1 MEVTQAAQTEVGQN
15 QATATGASSG
25 TAGSTTVVATGT
37 VPASAPVAA
46 PKGYR
51 LKLQLM
57 LQGWQGAIPSDSTI
71 VSSAGNLTQ
80 AAVVAQLQQYLG
92 AFTALDTAD
101 TAYKQ
106 ARVSVEQQSSEA
118 EQYFALLKTALG
130 NAFGPASP
138 QLEQFGLKPKKART
152 PLTSTQLAIRAAK
165 SLATRKLRGTRGSV
179 QKADLKSGPMQV
191 SVGPVVT
198 GTAST
203 ASTVSP
209 VGAAD
214 PPSK

>member
-1 MEVTQAAQTEVGQN
+1 MEATQVAQTEVGQN

-25 TAGSTTVVATGT
+25 SAGSTTVAATGT
-37 VPASAPVAA
+37 VPVSAPVAA
-46 PKGYR
+46 PRGYR
-51 LKLQLM
+51 LNLQQM

-80 AAVVAQLQQYLG
+80 AAVVARLQTYLE
-92 AFTALDTAD
+92 AFTALDAAD
-101 TAYKQ
+101 TAHKQ
-106 ARVSVEQQSSEA
+106 ARMPVEQQSSEVG
-118 EQYFALLKTALG
+118 QYLALLKTALG
-130 NAFGPASP
+130 NAFGTASP
-138 QLEQFGLKPKKART
+138 KLEQFGLKPKKART
-152 PLTSTQLAIRAAK
+152 PLSSEKLAIRAAK
-165 SLATRKLRGTRGSV
+165 ARATRKLRGTTGPV
-179 QKADLKSGPMQV
+179 QKAGLKSGPMQL

-198 GTAST
+198 EAASM